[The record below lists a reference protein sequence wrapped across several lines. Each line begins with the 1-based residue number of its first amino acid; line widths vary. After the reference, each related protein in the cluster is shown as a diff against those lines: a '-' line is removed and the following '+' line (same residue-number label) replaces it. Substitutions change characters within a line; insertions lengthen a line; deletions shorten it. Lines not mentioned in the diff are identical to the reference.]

1 MSFVSEGQPDGKGR
15 AGEKHDAYGE
25 IVGSSWRPGAGVHML
40 LCGRDKSSQRR
51 DIAKA
56 KRMAKEFEGERAMK
70 KAKANVTGNVK
81 SNAKVTYAPF
91 EVADYLDARRWRRV
105 PSRVSKRSRP

>member
-1 MSFVSEGQPDGKGR
+1 M
-15 AGEKHDAYGE
+15 
-25 IVGSSWRPGAGVHML
+25 GSSWRPGAGAYVL
-40 LCGRDKSSQRR
+40 LCGGDKSSQRR

-56 KRMAKEFEGERAMK
+56 KRMTKELEGERAMK

-81 SNAKVTYAPF
+81 SNANANAKVTYAPF
-91 EVADYLDARRWRRV
+91 EVADYLDTRRWRRV